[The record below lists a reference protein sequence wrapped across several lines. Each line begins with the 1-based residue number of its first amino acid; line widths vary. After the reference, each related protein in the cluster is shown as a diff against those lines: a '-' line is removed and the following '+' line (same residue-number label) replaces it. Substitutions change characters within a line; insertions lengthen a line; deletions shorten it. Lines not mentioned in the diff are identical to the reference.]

1 MGVNNYILFNG
12 ELDKLKAKYS
22 EINPTPLC
30 VGNISKYFSICG
42 YVNDFSVDYNRT
54 DLMIFWIFINI

>member
-30 VGNISKYFSICG
+30 VGNISKSFQ
-42 YVNDFSVDYNRT
+42 YVDMS
-54 DLMIFWIFINI
+54 MIFQLIMIELI